1 MRGHFHGLT
10 LPLQARRSCDADQTR
25 RLLRPPKDRLGRDS
39 RRRLALARGPAPAVH
54 GVALWLFEDNPPL
67 CRPGIA
73 RPSPRTCD
81 GNQFLGDTQA
91 RDFQNPGL
99 GPCLGCWSGPRS
111 RSHDGGRR
119 HGGGGAP
126 KHWHASGGYMQPALA
141 ADADRHQRRE
151 TSGDGCGRMH
161 ILCYTHKPKAS
172 NGPTMEPSRS

>member
-1 MRGHFHGLT
+1 MTGAIILRGHFHGLT

-39 RRRLALARGPAPAVH
+39 RRRLALARGPTPTVH

-99 GPCLGCWSGPRS
+99 GPCLGCWSGPRN
-111 RSHDGGRR
+111 RSHDVAAEGTAATVLQSICTRACPCRKNFYVPKGSCETAKILSDMTR
-119 HGGGGAP
+119 H
-126 KHWHASGGYMQPALA
+126 KQLREHSG
-141 ADADRHQRRE
+141 
-151 TSGDGCGRMH
+151 
-161 ILCYTHKPKAS
+161 
-172 NGPTMEPSRS
+172 